1 MVVMAAMAALAVAV
15 ARPELGAR
23 MDTGARVVLLGPQGM
38 AAMAWLAPM
47 APPGVTG
54 AMAVIL
60 VLLGLAG
67 QLAQVLA
74 RPALLGLPVRR

>member
-1 MVVMAAMAALAVAV
+1 MAALAVAV

-23 MDTGARVVLLGPQGM
+23 MATGALVVVLGPQGM

-54 AMAVIL
+54 AMAVTL
-60 VLLGLAG
+60 VLLGLAE
-67 QLAQVLA
+67 QLAQVSA

>member
-1 MVVMAAMAALAVAV
+1 MAALAVAV
-15 ARPELGAR
+15 AQPELGAR
-23 MDTGARVVLLGPQGM
+23 MATGALVVVLGPQGM

-60 VLLGLAG
+60 VRLGLAE
-67 QLAQVLA
+67 QLAQGE
-74 RPALLGLPVRR
+74 PAAQQGQLVRR